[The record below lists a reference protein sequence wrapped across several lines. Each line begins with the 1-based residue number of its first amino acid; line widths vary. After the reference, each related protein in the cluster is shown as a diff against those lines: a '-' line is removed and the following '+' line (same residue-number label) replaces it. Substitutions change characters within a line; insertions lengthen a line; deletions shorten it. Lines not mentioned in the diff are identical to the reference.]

1 MSPIER
7 ATARFCLV
15 FILVLTAAGVPIEP
29 QAVKP
34 KLCGDTALPP
44 PHLDHARR
52 RYLEAWALQFQL
64 PHAARLRLDEAKK
77 LISENSGTCGELF
90 RRIHTL
96 SNVLPP
102 Q

>member
-1 MSPIER
+1 MSPVEK
-7 ATARFCLV
+7 AVARFCLV
-15 FILVLTAAGVPIEP
+15 FLLVVAVAGVPIEP
-29 QAVKP
+29 QTVKP
-34 KLCGDTALPP
+34 KLCGDTALP

-64 PHAARLRLDEAKK
+64 PRAAKLRLDAAKK
-77 LISENSGTCGELF
+77 LISENSGPCGELF

-96 SNVLPP
+96 LNVLPP